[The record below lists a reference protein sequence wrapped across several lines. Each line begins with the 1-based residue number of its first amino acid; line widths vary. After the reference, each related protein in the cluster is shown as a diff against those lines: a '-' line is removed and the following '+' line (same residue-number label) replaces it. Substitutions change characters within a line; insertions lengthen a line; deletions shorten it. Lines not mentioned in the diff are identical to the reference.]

1 MNTMEAVL
9 FLVSLSYIFIIFATG
24 PSATGDARDGFDKRN
39 GSKYFSYPDQ
49 HIFFLRRVPSER
61 SPGPQARYL
70 RPGSGLHG
78 WLYDWGRTMKKWY
91 NYFVSTDSPD
101 VPSSGD
107 PSAAGPSG
115 AAAGQKSP
123 AQTVA
128 EIASSVAAEPKFTSP
143 VSKAGTFDE
152 IYQAAEIPPAPQG
165 YSIMKVAEMLQSEHI
180 RSMPTDVKRS
190 TILVALDAAGVDIK
204 DVIQDAVRRD
214 KALDGYERVQERA
227 ITDLEGKKNQEN
239 AQIQA
244 ELDKYVAE
252 QRAKIQSNND
262 DVTKEKERFFGWR
275 LKKQQEEKK
284 ISDAVA
290 PFVTENPIT
299 TGAGS
304 TSAAPKPA
312 GPKQ

>member
-1 MNTMEAVL
+1 MNTVDAVL
-9 FLVSLSYIFIIFATG
+9 FLVSLSYVFIIFAIG
-24 PSATGDARDGFDKRN
+24 QRSYGDEGDGFDKTS
-39 GSKYFSYPDQ
+39 GSKYFSNPDQ
-49 HIFFLRRVPSER
+49 HIHFFRRVLSER
-61 SPGPQARYL
+61 STGPKARFL

-78 WLYDWGRTMKKWY
+78 WSYDWGRTMKKWY
-91 NYFVSTDSPD
+91 NYFVSTDAADAPPGGAD
-101 VPSSGD
+101 TP
-107 PSAAGPSG
+107 AGPSG
-115 AAAGQKSP
+115 ASGAQKSP

-128 EIASSVAAEPKFTSP
+128 EIASSVSAEPKFTSP

-165 YSIMKVAEMLQSEHI
+165 YSIMKVADMLQSEHI

-227 ITDLEGKKNQEN
+227 ITDLEARKNQEN

-299 TGAGS
+299 AGPA
-304 TSAAPKPA
+304 SASPAPKPA
-312 GPKQ
+312 GPKS

>member
-1 MNTMEAVL
+1 MDGGMAERGFVL
-9 FLVSLSYIFIIFATG
+9 TRVLWRDLLCRESRHG
-24 PSATGDARDGFDKRN
+24 GDT
-39 GSKYFSYPDQ
+39 
-49 HIFFLRRVPSER
+49 L
-61 SPGPQARYL
+61 
-70 RPGSGLHG
+70 
-78 WLYDWGRTMKKWY
+78 KKWY
-91 NYFVSTDSPD
+91 NYFVSVDEAGNPVAGD
-101 VPSSGD
+101 AQASGQ
-107 PSAAGPSG
+107 PG
-115 AAAGQKSP
+115 AAAASMSP

-128 EIASSVAAEPKFTSP
+128 EIASSVSAEPKFTAPIS
-143 VSKAGTFDE
+143 STGSFEE

-165 YSIMKVAEMLQSEHI
+165 YSIMKVADMLQSEHI

-227 ITDLEGKKNQEN
+227 ITDLEAKKNQEN

-252 QRAKIQSNND
+252 QRAKIQNNND

-284 ISDAVA
+284 IADAVA

-299 TGAGS
+299 TAAGNAS
-304 TSAAPKPA
+304 PAPKQ
-312 GPKQ
+312 GPKT

>member
-1 MNTMEAVL
+1 MT
-9 FLVSLSYIFIIFATG
+9 
-24 PSATGDARDGFDKRN
+24 
-39 GSKYFSYPDQ
+39 
-49 HIFFLRRVPSER
+49 
-61 SPGPQARYL
+61 
-70 RPGSGLHG
+70 
-78 WLYDWGRTMKKWY
+78 KKWY
-91 NYFVSTDSPD
+91 NYFVSTDAAGNP
-101 VPSSGD
+101 VAGD
-107 PSAAGPSG
+107 PSASGPP
-115 AAAGQKSP
+115 AADTGQMSP

-128 EIASSVAAEPKFTSP
+128 QIASSVATEPKFTSP
-143 VSKAGTFDE
+143 VSKQGTFDE
-152 IYQAAEIPPAPQG
+152 IYQAAEIPAAPQG

-227 ITDLEGKKNQEN
+227 ITDLEAKKNQEN

-299 TGAGS
+299 AGAGS
-304 TSAAPKPA
+304 TSPAPKPA
-312 GPKQ
+312 GPKS

>member
-1 MNTMEAVL
+1 
-9 FLVSLSYIFIIFATG
+9 
-24 PSATGDARDGFDKRN
+24 
-39 GSKYFSYPDQ
+39 
-49 HIFFLRRVPSER
+49 
-61 SPGPQARYL
+61 
-70 RPGSGLHG
+70 
-78 WLYDWGRTMKKWY
+78 MKKWY
-91 NYFVSTDSPD
+91 NYFVSTDAAGNP
-101 VPSSGD
+101 VAGD
-107 PSAAGPSG
+107 PSASGPP
-115 AAAGQKSP
+115 AADTGQMSP

-128 EIASSVAAEPKFTSP
+128 QIASSVATEPKFTSP
-143 VSKAGTFDE
+143 VSKQGTFEE

-227 ITDLEGKKNQEN
+227 ITDLEAKKNQEN

-299 TGAGS
+299 AGAA
-304 TSAAPKPA
+304 SATPAPKQP

>member
-1 MNTMEAVL
+1 
-9 FLVSLSYIFIIFATG
+9 
-24 PSATGDARDGFDKRN
+24 
-39 GSKYFSYPDQ
+39 
-49 HIFFLRRVPSER
+49 
-61 SPGPQARYL
+61 
-70 RPGSGLHG
+70 
-78 WLYDWGRTMKKWY
+78 MKKWY
-91 NYFVSTDSPD
+91 NYFVST
-101 VPSSGD
+101 GD
-107 PSAAGPSG
+107 AGNPVAGDAQS
-115 AAAGQKSP
+115 AGQPDAPAGQPNP

-128 EIASSVAAEPKFTSP
+128 QIAASVATEPKFTSP

-165 YSIMKVAEMLQSEHI
+165 YSIMKVADMLQSEHI

-190 TILVALDAAGVDIK
+190 TILVALDAAGVDVK

-227 ITDLEGKKNQEN
+227 ITEMEARKNQEN

-262 DVTKEKERFFGWR
+262 DVTREKERFFGWR

-284 ISDAVA
+284 IADAVA
-290 PFVTENPIT
+290 PFVTENPIS
-299 TGAGS
+299 TGAA
-304 TSAAPKPA
+304 SAPPAPKQ
-312 GPKQ
+312 GPKS

>member
-1 MNTMEAVL
+1 
-9 FLVSLSYIFIIFATG
+9 
-24 PSATGDARDGFDKRN
+24 
-39 GSKYFSYPDQ
+39 
-49 HIFFLRRVPSER
+49 
-61 SPGPQARYL
+61 
-70 RPGSGLHG
+70 
-78 WLYDWGRTMKKWY
+78 MKKWY
-91 NYFVSTDSPD
+91 NYFVSTDAAGNP
-101 VPSSGD
+101 VAGD
-107 PSAAGPSG
+107 PSASGPP
-115 AAAGQKSP
+115 AADTGQMSP

-128 EIASSVAAEPKFTSP
+128 QIASSVAAEPKFTSP
-143 VSKAGTFDE
+143 VSKQGTFEE
-152 IYQAAEIPPAPQG
+152 IYQAAEIPAAPQG

-227 ITDLEGKKNQEN
+227 ITDLEAKKNQEN

-299 TGAGS
+299 AGAA
-304 TSAAPKPA
+304 SASPAPKQP